1 MNVNIYKLGSQSAIT
16 DNFARITFLIKVFIF
31 IYKKDYDILHPYV
44 YLPAFTAKIIMIL
57 KKKPV
62 VLSIFGTSINSDLT
76 GSFRKLIEKIILL
89 KIKYTAQIT
98 DSRNF
103 LKLKNV
109 NKTVV
114 YIPHGVN
121 LELFNKVK
129 GNKYSRFTILTVARL
144 HPQKNLE
151 NLIRAF
157 AKVKN
162 KISYPQLYIVG
173 DGPEKQNLKALIN
186 ELDLDKDVKLLG
198 VISGNELIKI
208 YKSCHLF
215 ILASLYEGQPI
226 SLLEAWAA
234 KLPVIVSK
242 TGDCQYLVKNEI
254 NGYQIDNQLDPSSI
268 AKIIVDAVQ
277 NKKLEELGKNG
288 FNLIKNKYN
297 WEKSAEKVYDLY
309 KKSLNN

>member
-1 MNVNIYKLGSQSAIT
+1 M
-16 DNFARITFLIKVFIF
+16 
-31 IYKKDYDILHPYV
+31 
-44 YLPAFTAKIIMIL
+44 
-57 KKKPV
+57 
-62 VLSIFGTSINSDLT
+62 VL
-76 GSFRKLIEKIILL
+76 
-89 KIKYTAQIT
+89 
-98 DSRNF
+98 
-103 LKLKNV
+103 
-109 NKTVV
+109 
-114 YIPHGVN
+114 
-121 LELFNKVK
+121 
-129 GNKYSRFTILTVARL
+129 
-144 HPQKNLE
+144 
-151 NLIRAF
+151 
-157 AKVKN
+157 
-162 KISYPQLYIVG
+162 
-173 DGPEKQNLKALIN
+173 
-186 ELDLDKDVKLLG
+186 
-198 VISGNELIKI
+198 